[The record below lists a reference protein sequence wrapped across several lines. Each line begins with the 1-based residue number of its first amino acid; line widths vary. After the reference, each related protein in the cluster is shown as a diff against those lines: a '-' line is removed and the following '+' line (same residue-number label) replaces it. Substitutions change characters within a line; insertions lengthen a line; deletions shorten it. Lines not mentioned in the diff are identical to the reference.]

1 MSIKNSSDDMLT
13 RQRKIADLMGKV
25 LQQIPFLDLD
35 DPNLKDTPNRIARA
49 YLEMFWGLDP
59 DAGPRITT
67 FPVDGETPG
76 LVGTGKIFF
85 TSICAHHFLPF
96 AGHAHVYYIPDEKIV
111 GLSKFTRIV
120 NYYAAR
126 PQIQER
132 LAVQIADHIMKV
144 SCCRGCFVALRATHS
159 CMQCRGVRQEGAVMV
174 TPVIRPIDKRGEPIG
189 PFAKAET
196 RNEALA
202 LMEMEK

>member
-1 MSIKNSSDDMLT
+1 MPRSGSLE
-13 RQRKIADLMGKV
+13 RQERLAGLLQKV
-25 LQQIPFLDLD
+25 LLEIPFLDPT
-35 DPNLKDTPNRIARA
+35 DPNIIDTPNRIARA

-59 DAGPRITT
+59 SLEPRITT
-67 FPVDGETPG
+67 FPLDGEAPG

-85 TSICAHHFLPF
+85 ASMCAHHFLPF
-96 AGHAHVYYIPDEKIV
+96 VGHAHIYYIPDKCIV

-132 LAVQIADHIMKV
+132 LAAQIANHIMKV
-144 SCCRGCFVALRATHS
+144 SGARGCYVILRATHG
-159 CMQCRGVRQEGAVMV
+159 CMQCRGVKQEGAVMV
-174 TPVIRPIDKRGEPIG
+174 TPVIRPVAAYNEPTG
-189 PFAKAET
+189 PFAKEST
-196 RNEALA
+196 RMEALT